1 MAQETV
7 AIKIEVDSGKSVN
20 QVKQLEKEISGLID
34 ETNEL
39 NETNIQFKRELQELT
54 QTYNNLPKTALASR
68 KQLSEQMDE
77 LKFAI
82 KDNNIALQEFR
93 IKKQQKQKFISDL
106 KDVSIESK
114 TTAKD
119 LGNIAEGMAG
129 GYQAFLGVSALLGGE
144 NDKLME
150 TLVKLEGVQA
160 TLSAVEKI
168 RNNLKKE
175 SEFLTSLNNTK
186 TKIAIGLQK
195 AYAVAIGTGSKAM
208 GGLKK
213 ALISTGI
220 GAIVVALGSVVAYW
234 DEIKGAVSGLS
245 SEQKKRNADLEK
257 EKELTQSNLDN
268 IEASENTLRLQ
279 GKSEEEILQM
289 KLQQLDAQLLQQEQ
303 TIELA
308 EAQKKTQI
316 EASER
321 NNKIAQ
327 NTIRILTLPIT
338 MLLGAIDMLTYGL
351 EKVGLIEE
359 ATNLEE
365 SFSVGIASMLFDPEE
380 VAKEGQDTIDEAN
393 KKLIELQNKRDGFTL
408 KEQEKRKANGE
419 TSKKQIE
426 SQNQEELRLRQE
438 LEDAIISMEQD
449 ADVRALAQLEVKQ
462 QRELD
467 ALLKSKNYTLEQR
480 KILEKKQALEMDA
493 LINQIE
499 ADAKLKND
507 EKIKEEAQALAD
519 LKKEI
524 ADAEVNTL
532 EEQRAKEFED
542 LDTYYTDLIQKA
554 KDNKQSTLELEETYL
569 EKTKEL
575 KDKYSEEEKNRAEQ
589 ETATAVA
596 NINAQQQ
603 ARDMLINDIGKGLD
617 MLTFFM
623 KDNEKK
629 QKASALVQ
637 IATDTALAI
646 SSLVAQSQANALNGV
661 TMGVS
666 GAIQFAN
673 GIIQITTNM
682 AKAKQLLSGG
692 SGVTAPSTSVGDTS
706 SMTSAVNNT
715 TTSTGT
721 NNGQSFNP
729 FSGNNNSNR
738 VVLVESE
745 LEAMQERRMT
755 TQRIATI

>member
-1 MAQETV
+1 MAEVV
-7 AIKIEVDSGKSVN
+7 AISLQVDSGQSVKE
-20 QVKQLEKEISGLID
+20 VKKLED
-34 ETNEL
+34 
-39 NETNIQFKRELQELT
+39 
-54 QTYNNLPKTALASR
+54 
-68 KQLSEQMDE
+68 
-77 LKFAI
+77 AI
-82 KDNNIALQEFR
+82 KEVNDTSSSLSVDDKFKTLNSTLDTTTATFGEMSQAIEAYKTIALNAGRESPVGQEALKR
-93 IKKQQKQKFISDL
+93 AGQL
-106 KDVSIESK
+106 KDRI
-114 TTAKD
+114 TD
-119 LGNIAEGMAG
+119 LDREVDNLAMDGQQLQGALQIGTGIVA
-129 GYQAFLGVSALLGGE
+129 GYQAFTGVTALLGVE
-144 NDKLME
+144 NEELME
-150 TLVKLEGVQA
+150 TMVKLQSTMSVLQSIEQ
-160 TLSAVEKI
+160 I
-168 RNNLKKE
+168 RNLTEKE
-175 SEFLTSLNNTK
+175 SIALKTLNNTK

-195 AYAVAIGTGSKAM
+195 AYALAVGTGSKALK
-208 GGLKK
+208 GLKT
-213 ALISTGI
+213 ALLATGV
-220 GAIVVALGSVVAYW
+220 GAIIVALGTIVAYW
-234 DEIKGAVSGLS
+234 DDIKGAVSGLS
-245 SEQKKRNADLEK
+245 KEQKKLNADLEK
-257 EKELTQSNLDN
+257 EKQLTESILNN
-268 IEASENTLRLQ
+268 IDATENTLRLS
-279 GKSEEEILQM
+279 GKSEQEILDM
-289 KLQQLDAQLLQQEQ
+289 KLAQLDIQLEQQRQ
-303 TIELA
+303 TIENA
-308 EAQKKTQI
+308 ELQKKTQV
-316 EASER
+316 EASQR
-321 NNKIAQ
+321 NKDILSGI
-327 NTIRILTLPIT
+327 IRVLTAPIT
-338 MLLGAIDMLTYGL
+338 MLLKAVDYLTLGL
-351 EKVGLIEE
+351 EKLGLIEE
-359 ATNLEE
+359 VTKLEE
-365 SFSVGIASMLFDPEE
+365 SFSGGIASMLFDPEE
-380 VAKEGQDTIDEAN
+380 VAKEGQDTIDEA
-393 KKLIELQNKRDGFTL
+393 KAKLAEIQNTRDGYTL
-408 KEQEKRKANGE
+408 KEQEKRKVNGE
-419 TSKKQIE
+419 NRKKQIE

-438 LEDAIISMEQD
+438 LEDSIISMEQD

-480 KILEKKQALEMDA
+480 KILEKKQALEMEA

-507 EKIKEEAQALAD
+507 EKIKEEAQALAE

-554 KDNKQSTLELEETYL
+554 KDNKQSTLELEQTYL

-575 KDKYSEEEKNRAEQ
+575 KDKNAEDDKARAEQ
-589 ETATAVA
+589 ETATALA
-596 NINAQQQ
+596 NIKAQQQ
-603 ARDMLINDIGKGLD
+603 ARDMLVNDIGKGLD

-661 TMGVS
+661 TMGVA

-692 SGVTAPSTSVGDTS
+692 SGVTAPSTSVGNTS

>member
-20 QVKQLEKEISGLID
+20 EVKQLEKEISGLID

-106 KDVSIESK
+106 KDVSKESK

-144 NDKLME
+144 NDKLMA

-168 RNNLKKE
+168 RNDLKKE

-220 GAIVVALGSVVAYW
+220 GAIVVALGTVVAYW

-279 GKSEEEILQM
+279 GKSEEDILQM

-321 NNKIAQ
+321 NNKIAK

-365 SFSVGIASMLFDPEE
+365 SFSGGIASMLFDPEE

-661 TMGVS
+661 TMGVA

-729 FSGNNNSNR
+729 FGGNNNSNR